1 MFQNFW
7 RGHDFDIKLIREQDD
22 NNKSFK
28 FVKPSPKCKYCTEYM
43 IQVKFDLKIKVCC
56 SSQLHIWYYSYVEP
70 YVNIWYVIY
79 KYVVYCENDMFVC
92 IQSVVHV
99 IYNEFL

>member
-43 IQVKFDLKIKVCC
+43 IQVKFDL
-56 SSQLHIWYYSYVEP
+56 
-70 YVNIWYVIY
+70 
-79 KYVVYCENDMFVC
+79 
-92 IQSVVHV
+92 
-99 IYNEFL
+99 